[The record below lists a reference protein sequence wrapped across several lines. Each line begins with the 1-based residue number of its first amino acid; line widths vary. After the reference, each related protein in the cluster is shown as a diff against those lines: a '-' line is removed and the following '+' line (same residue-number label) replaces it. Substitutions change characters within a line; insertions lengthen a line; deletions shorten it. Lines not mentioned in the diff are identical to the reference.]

1 LECLVQK
8 LSKENEQLRLSMLQQ
23 KVSSF
28 YQINEEKLM
37 SLIEENEGLRLQ
49 VSELEAELREAHVE
63 RDFLLR
69 FNRNLKKQCQ

>member
-1 LECLVQK
+1 LVQK